1 VTAVAAVYAQH
12 TQLTTQGDRFEW
24 WLSVSNAAKYIG
36 KLLDLVVE
44 LSESS
49 YRSGGSYNWQWK
61 HCDTLFKLILQWA
74 KVRS

>member
-1 VTAVAAVYAQH
+1 
-12 TQLTTQGDRFEW
+12 
-24 WLSVSNAAKYIG
+24 VSNAAKYIG

-61 HCDTLFKLILQWA
+61 HCDTLFKLILRWA
-74 KVRS
+74 KVRT